1 MAEGQDHTGADRLTQ
16 KTTKTT
22 WQADQERFAR
32 LGSRGALLGLDLGT
46 KTIGIAVSDPD
57 RMIAAPVTTLK
68 RRKFTVDLQDL
79 IVIAQDRNVVG
90 IIMGLP
96 LNMDG
101 TQGPRAQSTRAF
113 VRNAEKVTSLPFAF
127 WDERLSTQAME
138 RELIALDTSRASRS
152 EKIDEMAATFIL
164 QGAIDRMRQL

>member
-1 MAEGQDHTGADRLTQ
+1 MAEGQDQKGADRLAQ
-16 KTTKTT
+16 TKTKT
-22 WQADQERFAR
+22 IRQVDQERFAR
-32 LGSRGALLGLDLGT
+32 LCGRGPLLGLDLGT
-46 KTIGIAVSDPD
+46 KTIGIAVCDPD

-79 IVIAQDRNVVG
+79 IAIAEDRNAVG

-101 TQGPRAQSTRAF
+101 SEGPRAQSTRAF
-113 VRNAEKVTSLPFAF
+113 VRNAEKVTNLPFAY

-138 RELIALDTSRASRS
+138 RELIAIDTSRATRS

-164 QGAIDRMRQL
+164 QGALDRMRQS